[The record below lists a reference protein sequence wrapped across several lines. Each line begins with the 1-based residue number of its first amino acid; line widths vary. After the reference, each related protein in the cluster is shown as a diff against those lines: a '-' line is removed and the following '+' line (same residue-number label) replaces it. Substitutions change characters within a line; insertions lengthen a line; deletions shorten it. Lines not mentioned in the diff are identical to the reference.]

1 MVHVPVAN
9 LLIIVNRAQKRNDN
23 PSCIF
28 PTPRWITFIALVG
41 LTYRF
46 AFSSDARREAAKWQS
61 HGVSHM
67 IWNWIDVVFIQFIR
81 VCPRTNE
88 CSRQYQAFA
97 MHSSCGFPG
106 RSEFDTSGDRK
117 ESYLF
122 RIEGILKPW
131 LG

>member
-1 MVHVPVAN
+1 MVKNAVIAFIYVKDNKNDVGETIHVYILRAHSMVPVPVAN
-9 LLIIVNRAQKRNDN
+9 LLIIVNRTQKGNDN

-28 PTPRWITFIALVG
+28 PTPRWITFLALVG

-88 CSRQYQAFA
+88 CR
-97 MHSSCGFPG
+97 
-106 RSEFDTSGDRK
+106 R
-117 ESYLF
+117 
-122 RIEGILKPW
+122 
-131 LG
+131 